1 MINFLDLVQEI
12 SGDKNESTI
21 ITKLTDVDL
30 REIKRELYEEW
41 NLNENAYEFN
51 WLLTRFIEYT
61 TNIQCLYSLQKKSY
75 EYYIVN
81 TWQVPTNY
89 LLRSILKVD
98 GYC

>member
-61 TNIQCLYSLQKKSY
+61 TNIRCLYSLQKKSHMN
-75 EYYIVN
+75 I
-81 TWQVPTNY
+81 T
-89 LLRSILKVD
+89 
-98 GYC
+98 